1 MEELALSYCIKQ
13 KNIDNI
19 IIGVDS
25 ISQLNANIKA
35 STYEVSEEALKSI
48 NNIDVEN
55 LDLLNPS
62 LWKLKTILITQARS
76 GSTRLPGK
84 ILKEINVESLLR
96 NSLKTFKKV

>member
-35 STYEVSEEALKSI
+35 AAYEVNEAAFKYI

-62 LWKLKTILITQARS
+62 LWK
-76 GSTRLPGK
+76 
-84 ILKEINVESLLR
+84 
-96 NSLKTFKKV
+96 

>member
-1 MEELALSYCIKQ
+1 MEALALSYCIKQ
-13 KNIDNI
+13 NNIDNV

-35 STYEVSEEALKSI
+35 ASYEVNEEAFECI

-62 LWKLKTILITQARS
+62 LWK
-76 GSTRLPGK
+76 
-84 ILKEINVESLLR
+84 
-96 NSLKTFKKV
+96 